1 MSAASADPVASA
13 TATGVL
19 WALRV
24 TVTVL
29 AVLFVLQGFTG
40 GDYLVGNEAAM
51 DLHGPGAITI
61 HVVSGLQTVIA
72 AVVWGVG
79 RGPLWPTALSAL
91 VFGAGFVQA
100 ELGVGGTLDYH
111 LPLAMVLLI
120 AVAWVLVW
128 AWSQPARR
136 ADYISVA
143 ATGA

>member
-29 AVLFVLQGFTG
+29 AVLFVLQSFTG

-61 HVVSGLQTVIA
+61 HVVSGVQTIIA
-72 AVVWGVG
+72 AVLWGVG
-79 RGPLWPTALSAL
+79 GGPLWPAVLSAL
-91 VFGAGFVQA
+91 VFGTGFVQA
-100 ELGVGGTLDYH
+100 ELGGGDTLDYH

-120 AVAWVLVW
+120 TVAWVPVW
-128 AWSQPARR
+128 AWTHRARR
-136 ADYISVA
+136 AD
-143 ATGA
+143 